1 MTPMSHKF
9 LVACLFAGIYG
20 VAGAQ
25 GVVVAGEGLVT
36 CGAYL
41 QSRRNGFS
49 PTQDY
54 LYVTWVRGYV
64 SGFNMATSGRPVPTI
79 SSPDTILAH
88 LDKHCRDNPLN
99 MLAQGAIAL
108 TKDMGGSR

>member
-1 MTPMSHKF
+1 MNHKF
-9 LVACLFAGIYG
+9 FVSCVFAGLSG
-20 VAGAQ
+20 VTGAQ

-41 QSRRNGFS
+41 QSRQTGPS

-54 LYVTWVRGYV
+54 IYATWVRGYL

-79 SSPDTILAH
+79 SSPETILAY
-88 LDKHCRDNPLN
+88 LDKHCRANPLN
-99 MLAQGAIAL
+99 TLAQGVVAL
-108 TKDMGGSR
+108 TGDIGGSR